1 MRSCIQTGQETD
13 GTLRKVIEVKEG
25 TTKVWAGLK
34 QRRGTV
40 KHRDYQQ
47 WGAAGKGRRRW
58 LELWEMRSC
67 RREAT
72 LHAAAMAFGRG
83 MQPLPNQSSE
93 GMTEEQTALSFLS
106 SCPLLLPVPLT
117 GWIQLEARRQ
127 GNPNVSSTEVSL
139 TWQRAAWRIE
149 WVCRGKEHSAE
160 ELSSWGKRVRRGA
173 SKVRTVNQN

>member
-72 LHAAAMAFGRG
+72 LQQQWHLVEECNHCQTRAQREWLRSK
-83 MQPLPNQSSE
+83 QPYPFSPLVLYSCQCLSRAESNWKPE
-93 GMTEEQTALSFLS
+93 GKGTPM
-106 SCPLLLPVPLT
+106 CHP
-117 GWIQLEARRQ
+117 
-127 GNPNVSSTEVSL
+127 
-139 TWQRAAWRIE
+139 QRSAW
-149 WVCRGKEHSAE
+149 RGKEQ
-160 ELSSWGKRVRRGA
+160 RGE
-173 SKVRTVNQN
+173 